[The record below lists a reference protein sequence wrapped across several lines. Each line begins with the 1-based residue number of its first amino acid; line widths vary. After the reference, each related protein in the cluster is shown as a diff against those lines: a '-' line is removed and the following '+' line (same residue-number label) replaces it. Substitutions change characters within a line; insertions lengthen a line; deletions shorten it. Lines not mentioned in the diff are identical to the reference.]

1 MHSYTVT
8 QDAINK
14 AKVGDAVCII
24 SGREYQYVNLH
35 TITKI
40 TPTGQIKVATHGEA
54 VLTFKVATYCGALQ
68 LRAASAHSY
77 MCDAYLVLDLERVA
91 AEKAAKVVR
100 QNAAAALSALSEPF
114 SGSRPRS
121 TWSKE
126 VMLEA
131 VVRLEAL
138 VAAARSAVEAL

>member
-1 MHSYTVT
+1 MHAITVT
-8 QDAINK
+8 PEQIKA
-14 AKVGDAVCII
+14 AKVGDAVYII
-24 SGREYQYVNLH
+24 SGRDYQYVNKH

-40 TPTGQIKVATHGEA
+40 TPTGQIKVATYGDT

-68 LRAASAHSY
+68 LSASGY
-77 MCDAYLVLDLERVA
+77 ITEQYLVLDLERVD

-114 SGSRPRS
+114 SNDRPRA

-126 VMLEA
+126 SMLAA
-131 VVRLEAL
+131 VTRLEAL
-138 VAAARSAVEAL
+138 VAAARTAVEAV